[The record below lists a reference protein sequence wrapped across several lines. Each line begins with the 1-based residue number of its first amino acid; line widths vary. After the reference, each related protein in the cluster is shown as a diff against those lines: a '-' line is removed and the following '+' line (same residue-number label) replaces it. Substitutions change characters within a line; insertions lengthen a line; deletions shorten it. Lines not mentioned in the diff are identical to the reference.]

1 MSQATQVEN
10 QSSVRRG
17 PNVPLIIISGCIIG
31 ILSFGPRATLGL
43 FLTPMSSEF
52 GWGRDVFA
60 FALALQNLVWGAAQ
74 PFAGMMADKFG
85 TGRTLV
91 LGAIIYA
98 IGLYLMSLSDT
109 PLLLQVSA
117 GVLIGLGVAFTS
129 FSLVLAAFA
138 RSVQPQYHGIAFG
151 MGTAASSFGQFLF
164 APLGLGL
171 IENYGWSSALI
182 YMAAVVAIVPLFAY
196 ILRGRSAAP
205 AAGNSANPQDS
216 MTLSQTLSLAFKT
229 RDYILLVFG
238 FFVCGFHVAFITVH
252 MPTFIV
258 DQGFDVSVGAWALAL
273 IGLFNIVGSMSSG
286 VLGSRVPKQYLLS
299 FIYIARAI
307 AITLYITLPIS
318 EMSTLIFAA
327 TMGIL
332 WLSTVPPTSGLV
344 AVMFGPRYMGTL
356 FGIVFFSHQIGSFLG
371 VYLGGVLYERS
382 GNYDAIWWLGIAL
395 GIFAAIVHWPIR
407 EQSATAG
414 RLVAKPA

>member
-1 MSQATQVEN
+1 MSQATQVAERAP
-10 QSSVRRG
+10 VRFG
-17 PNVPLIIISGCIIG
+17 PSVPLIIISGCIIG
-31 ILSFGPRATLGL
+31 ILSFGPRSTLGL

-60 FALALQNLVWGAAQ
+60 FALALQNLVWGVAQ
-74 PFAGMMADKFG
+74 PFAGMMADKYG

-91 LGAIIYA
+91 VGAVIYA
-98 IGLYLMSLSDT
+98 AGLFLMSMSDT
-109 PLLLQVSA
+109 GLMLQVSA
-117 GVLIGLGVAFTS
+117 GILIGLGIAFTS

-138 RSVQPQYHGIAFG
+138 RSVQPKYHGIAFG
-151 MGTAASSFGQFLF
+151 VGTAASSFGQFLF

-171 IENYGWSSALI
+171 IEGFGWSNALV
-182 YMAAVVAIVPLFAY
+182 YMAGLVLVVPLFAY
-196 ILRGRSAAP
+196 ILRGRSASVPENTSDAQ
-205 AAGNSANPQDS
+205 AA
-216 MTLSQTLSLAFKT
+216 MTLSQTLALAFKT
-229 RDYILLVFG
+229 RDYILLTFG

-258 DQGFDVSVGAWALAL
+258 DQGFDISLGAWALAM

-286 VLGSRVPKQYLLS
+286 ILGTRMPKQYLLS
-299 FIYIARAI
+299 FIYIARSIAI
-307 AITLYITLPIS
+307 ALYITLPVT
-318 EMSTLIFAA
+318 ETSTLVFAA
-327 TMGIL
+327 TMGVL

-344 AVMFGPRYMGTL
+344 AVMFGPRFMATL

-371 VYLGGVLYERS
+371 VWLGGVFYEQS

-407 EQSATAG
+407 EQSAMKG
-414 RLVAKPA
+414 RLEVQPA

>member
-1 MSQATQVEN
+1 MPQATQVAER
-10 QSSVRRG
+10 SSRRYQ
-17 PNVPLIIISGCIIG
+17 PNVPLIILSGCIIG
-31 ILSFGPRATLGL
+31 ALSFGPRATLGL

-60 FALALQNLVWGAAQ
+60 FALALQNLMWGVAQ

-91 LGAIIYA
+91 LGAAIYA
-98 IGLYLMSLSDT
+98 TGLFLMSMSDT

-117 GVLIGLGVAFTS
+117 GVLVGLGVAFTS

-138 RSVQPQYHGIAFG
+138 RSVQPKYHGIAFG
-151 MGTAASSFGQFLF
+151 IGTAASSFGQFLF

-171 IENYGWSSALI
+171 IDNFGWSNALV
-182 YMAAVVAIVPLFAY
+182 YMAALVILVPLFAY
-196 ILRGRSAAP
+196 FLRGQSAA
-205 AAGNSANPQDS
+205 AKTGGSVDPQNT
-216 MTLSQTLSLAFKT
+216 MTLSQALALAFKT
-229 RDYILLVFG
+229 RDYILLIFG

-258 DQGFDVSVGAWALAL
+258 DQGFSVSLGAWALAL
-273 IGLFNIVGSMSSG
+273 IGLFNIIGCMFSG

-299 FIYIARAI
+299 VIYLARAI
-307 AITLYITLPIS
+307 AITLYISLPIS
-318 EMSTLIFAA
+318 EASTLIFAA
-327 TMGIL
+327 TMGVL

-344 AVMFGPRYMGTL
+344 AIMFGPRFMATL
-356 FGIVFFSHQIGSFLG
+356 FGIVFLFHQIGSFLG
-371 VYLGGVLYERS
+371 VWLGGVLYEKS

-407 EQSATAG
+407 EQSASKSA
-414 RLVAKPA
+414 LVRAPA

>member
-10 QSSVRRG
+10 QSSVRWG
-17 PNVPLIIISGCIIG
+17 HSIPLIIISGCIIAV
-31 ILSFGPRATLGL
+31 LSFGPRSTLGL

-60 FALALQNLVWGAAQ
+60 FALAIQNLIWGVAQ
-74 PFAGMMADKFG
+74 PFAGMMADKYG
-85 TGRTLV
+85 TGKTLV

-98 IGLYLMSLSDT
+98 VGLYLMSMSGT

-117 GVLIGLGVAFTS
+117 GVLIGLGIAFTS
-129 FSLVLAAFA
+129 FSIVLAAFA
-138 RSVQPQYHGIAFG
+138 RSVQPKYHGIAFG
-151 MGTAASSFGQFLF
+151 LGTAASSFGQFLF

-171 IENYGWSSALI
+171 IEMFGWSSALA
-182 YMAAVVAIVPLFAY
+182 YMAALVAIVPLFAY
-196 ILRGRSAAP
+196 VLRGRAAAQATGSAATL
-205 AAGNSANPQDS
+205 QDT
-216 MTLSQTLSLAFKT
+216 MTMSQTLALAFKT

-286 VLGSRVPKQYLLS
+286 VLGSRFPKQYLLS
-299 FIYIARAI
+299 FIYLARAV
-307 AITLYITLPIS
+307 AITLYILLPIS
-318 EMSTLIFAA
+318 VVSTLIFAA

-344 AVMFGPRYMGTL
+344 AVMFGPRFMATL
-356 FGIVFFSHQIGSFLG
+356 FGIVFLFHQIGSFLG
-371 VYLGGVLYERS
+371 VYLGGLLYEQT
-382 GNYDAIWWLGIAL
+382 GNYDVIWWLGIAL
-395 GIFAAIVHWPIR
+395 GIFAAAVHWPIR

-414 RLVAKPA
+414 RLVARPA

>member
-1 MSQATQVEN
+1 MSQAIQVDA
-10 QSSVRRG
+10 SSSSRRG

-60 FALALQNLVWGAAQ
+60 FALALQNLIWGAAQ
-74 PFAGMMADKFG
+74 PFAGMMADKYG

-91 LGAIIYA
+91 LGALIYA
-98 IGLYLMSLSDT
+98 AGLLLMSMSGT
-109 PLLLQVSA
+109 PLLLQISA
-117 GVLIGLGVAFTS
+117 GVLIGLGIAFTS

-138 RSVQPQYHGIAFG
+138 RSVQPKYHGIAFG
-151 MGTAASSFGQFLF
+151 LGTAASSFGQFLF

-171 IENYGWSSALI
+171 IEGFGWANALI
-182 YMAAVVAIVPLFAY
+182 YMAFIIAAVPLFAY
-196 ILRGRSAAP
+196 VLRGRSSAP
-205 AAGNSANPQDS
+205 SNNSTASLQD
-216 MTLSQTLSLAFKT
+216 TLSMAQTLAVAFKT

-273 IGLFNIVGSMSSG
+273 IGLFNIAGSMSSG
-286 VLGSRVPKQYLLS
+286 VLGSRLPKQYILS
-299 FIYIARAI
+299 FIYLARAI
-307 AITLYITLPIS
+307 AIALYITLPMS
-318 EMSTLIFAA
+318 EASTLIFAA

-344 AVMFGPRYMGTL
+344 AVMFGPRFMATL

-371 VYLGGVLYERS
+371 VYLGGVLYEQY
-382 GNYDAIWWLGIAL
+382 GNYDTIWYLGIVL
-395 GIFAAIVHWPIR
+395 GVFAAVVHWPIR
-407 EQSATAG
+407 DQSAFISGKMLKNA
-414 RLVAKPA
+414 